1 MLILKNLINEMNENI
16 NVISIILCFYEKTHQ
31 KVTFCTHLLII
42 LSKIFKFIL
51 PFLLYD
57 WNEKKK

>member
-1 MLILKNLINEMNENI
+1 MFILKNLINEMNENI

-57 WNEKKK
+57 